1 MGQKDRNKSPLN
13 DKMLEAEGQSAIMG
27 PPPGTAN
34 RVDIELE
41 ELGKL
46 SEFPTP
52 MHGVHPEEGTG
63 EYVVV
68 LADYLSGSG
77 ENSFVKGAVRR
88 LSNIIEGYDDPSI
101 DRDVIKGRIKR
112 FFDMKAIRIATKEEA
127 GQDRVEV
134 TLESE
139 SETVQNERNRR
150 IAAENE
156 NAILRERLGMATE
169 AQAAASPNAGASG
182 AAQQATIASNEAAN
196 TGAGDET
203 KNDWE

>member
-1 MGQKDRNKSPLN
+1 MAKDRNKSPLN
-13 DKMLEAEGQSAIMG
+13 DKMLEADGDSAIVG

-34 RVDIELE
+34 RADIELE
-41 ELGKL
+41 DLGKL

-52 MHGVHPEEGTG
+52 MHSVHPEEGTG

-68 LADYLSGSG
+68 LADFLSGSG
-77 ENSFVKGAVRR
+77 ENTFVKGDVRR
-88 LSNIIEGYDDPSI
+88 LSNIIQGYDDPRT
-101 DRDVIKGRIKR
+101 DREVIKGRIKR
-112 FFDMKAIRIATKEEA
+112 FFDMKAIRLATAEEA
-127 GQDRVEV
+127 GRDKVQV

-139 SETVQNERNRR
+139 SESVQNERNRR

-156 NAILRERLGMATE
+156 NRILRERLGLASE

-182 AAQQATIASNEAAN
+182 QAQQATTEANEAVVVN
-196 TGAGDET
+196 EWEEG